1 MRIAVQYVLRH
12 ATNLSETNLNEV
24 LLPSKK
30 KKAFLF
36 FIGNRTFI
44 QETENFHDGE
54 HSKEETNTR
63 SSRT

>member
-1 MRIAVQYVLRH
+1 MKIVVQYVLRH
-12 ATNLSETNLNEV
+12 AINLSEINLSEV
-24 LLPSKK
+24 VLHHPKK
-30 KKAFLF
+30 KSIFF

-54 HSKEETNTR
+54 HSKEETNTT

>member
-1 MRIAVQYVLRH
+1 MRIVVQYVLRH
-12 ATNLSETNLNEV
+12 ATNLSEV
-24 LLPSKK
+24 LLRFKK
-30 KKAFLF
+30 KKAIFF

>member
-1 MRIAVQYVLRH
+1 MRIVVQYVLRR
-12 ATNLSETNLNEV
+12 AINLSEINLSEV
-24 LLPSKK
+24 VLHHPK
-30 KKAFLF
+30 KKAFF

-54 HSKEETNTR
+54 HSKEETNTT